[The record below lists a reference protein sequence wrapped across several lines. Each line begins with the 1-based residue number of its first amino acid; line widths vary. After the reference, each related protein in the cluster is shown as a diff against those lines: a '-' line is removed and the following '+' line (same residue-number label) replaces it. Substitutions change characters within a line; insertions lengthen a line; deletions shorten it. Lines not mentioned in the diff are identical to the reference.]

1 MMKRFFAL
9 LLALALILA
18 ALSGTALAAGDGLR
32 TGYFTDAAD
41 AAYAGGTP
49 GGHTLNSVEQKIYNS
64 LKASFGRVAAG
75 ELSSSEFKLDTT
87 GLGIT
92 RSGGRLQGMDS
103 GAVLTA
109 LLMDC
114 PYEQYW
120 FDKTEGWQAAYSYSS
135 ATGAVSSIT
144 FRCAVSQD
152 YAKTA
157 PGGETYYLY
166 QPDPAKTRAA
176 AAAVRNAQAVVEQHK
191 NSSDYDK
198 LSAYRDYICD
208 QVDYHKA
215 AAQGNG
221 YPFGDPWQLV
231 SVFDNDPATN
241 VVCEGYA
248 KAFKYLCDLSSFSN
262 DIGCYLV
269 TGTTT
274 GPHMWNLVRVNG
286 QSYMADLTNSDSE
299 WGRLGDLFLAG
310 AANATADGFTIQCP
324 RHDLGSYHYPATTR
338 SYAYQE
344 ETTAYYGG
352 QFLTLAPAKLDPA
365 SLSKPAPEPVPVP
378 GGGFADVDPGDFFAQ
393 AVDWAVSA
401 KVTNGVTGTTFLPGR
416 SCTHAEIL
424 TFLWRA
430 KGEPRDSS
438 YVAPVWAG
446 LEPGHYAYTAL
457 GWADT
462 LGMLGGLPANGG
474 PGAFCTRAQAMDY
487 IWAAFGRQAGGS
499 ASFSDVPNRY
509 AQAVS
514 WAVDNGITNGTG
526 GGRFSP
532 DLVCDRGTIVTFLHR
547 AFVEEVRLK

>member
-18 ALSGTALAAGDGLR
+18 ALPGTALAAGDGLR

-299 WGRLGDLFLAG
+299 WGRLGDLFLAE
-310 AANATADGFTIQCP
+310 I
-324 RHDLGSYHYPATTR
+324 
-338 SYAYQE
+338 
-344 ETTAYYGG
+344 
-352 QFLTLAPAKLDPA
+352 
-365 SLSKPAPEPVPVP
+365 
-378 GGGFADVDPGDFFAQ
+378 
-393 AVDWAVSA
+393 
-401 KVTNGVTGTTFLPGR
+401 GR
-416 SCTHAEIL
+416 AH
-424 TFLWRA
+424 
-430 KGEPRDSS
+430 
-438 YVAPVWAG
+438 V
-446 LEPGHYAYTAL
+446 
-457 GWADT
+457 
-462 LGMLGGLPANGG
+462 
-474 PGAFCTRAQAMDY
+474 
-487 IWAAFGRQAGGS
+487 
-499 ASFSDVPNRY
+499 
-509 AQAVS
+509 
-514 WAVDNGITNGTG
+514 
-526 GGRFSP
+526 
-532 DLVCDRGTIVTFLHR
+532 
-547 AFVEEVRLK
+547 